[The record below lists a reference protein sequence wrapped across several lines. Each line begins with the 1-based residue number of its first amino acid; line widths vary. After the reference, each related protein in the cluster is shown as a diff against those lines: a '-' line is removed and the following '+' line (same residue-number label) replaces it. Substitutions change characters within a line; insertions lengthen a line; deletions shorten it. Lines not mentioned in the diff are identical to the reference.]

1 VIHFDEVLNRAFITI
16 ASDTHST
23 LVESVLV
30 LRDLRGRI
38 RLFLKPAE
46 NREAQLAAE
55 IPRLNEVLSS
65 ALEMFW
71 GGVVEVDIPGSD
83 FQSILD
89 PFRAE
94 SRPLE
99 PAAEYPNWSIIERHA
114 SKSSWTSRLSGP
126 PWPLHERTP
135 SIVAFYSHKGGVG
148 RTTSLC
154 GTAVN
159 LARAGKKVVML
170 DLDLEAPGLG
180 SLIQADAT
188 EFGVLDYLLER
199 LLCGGGH
206 APDLRDYSARQ
217 SDQNLIGEGGEP
229 IICIP
234 AGSVNE
240 LYIEKLARVDL
251 ELLSRAPNDQS
262 PLVDL
267 LKLVKSQY
275 RPDYILL
282 DCRPGLNDL
291 GGLAI
296 QRLSHVNVLFG
307 QDSVQSWQGMR
318 YALRVLGITLT
329 PPACLLV
336 QAMEWPSPD
345 EIRRRSRERFLSQSY
360 DTFCEFYYDEND
372 IPDIDAVDE
381 PHFPFGV
388 PYLQSLTGYQTL
400 ADIAELLT
408 KDPYLSLTTRIVQ
421 LCERAKVND

>member
-1 VIHFDEVLNRAFITI
+1 MIHFDEVLNRAFITI

-206 APDLRDYSARQ
+206 APDLVA
-217 SDQNLIGEGGEP
+217 
-229 IICIP
+229 
-234 AGSVNE
+234 VHF
-240 LYIEKLARVDL
+240 
-251 ELLSRAPNDQS
+251 
-262 PLVDL
+262 
-267 LKLVKSQY
+267 
-275 RPDYILL
+275 
-282 DCRPGLNDL
+282 
-291 GGLAI
+291 
-296 QRLSHVNVLFG
+296 HVETGVL
-307 QDSVQSWQGMR
+307 
-318 YALRVLGITLT
+318 
-329 PPACLLV
+329 
-336 QAMEWPSPD
+336 
-345 EIRRRSRERFLSQSY
+345 
-360 DTFCEFYYDEND
+360 
-372 IPDIDAVDE
+372 
-381 PHFPFGV
+381 
-388 PYLQSLTGYQTL
+388 
-400 ADIAELLT
+400 
-408 KDPYLSLTTRIVQ
+408 
-421 LCERAKVND
+421 